1 MSSTGR
7 LSRKNAGRHSH
18 PRAGVG
24 GRKRGSVPQSVP
36 QIHRLHRGW
45 CGGCTP
51 LHVGLVLLYTYQIT
65 RCDPAG
71 RAELGRYTGSH
82 SQVSDHSPVEAA
94 YLEAVAAFAEKGGM
108 QRLATREPKVVSGF
122 VHFGLEPPAEYHGL
136 ADPVPGTD
144 LTLPDRHL
152 LLTSVLPM
160 LTERRG
166 HADTPTHP
174 GWPDWAFLETLR
186 RGQIV
191 TDSVTQTTDSGLT
204 SVDIGSLT
212 AMTSRPGRRCQVRQ
226 KATDTAA
233 SPGACRGRLAAV
245 GPASGRL
252 SCPSGSRTVDSPLP

>member
-1 MSSTGR
+1 MDLVFKDASGRILSSFAD
-7 LSRKNAGRHSH
+7 KE
-18 PRAGVG
+18 
-24 GRKRGSVPQSVP
+24 RGP
-36 QIHRLHRGW
+36 
-45 CGGCTP
+45 
-51 LHVGLVLLYTYQIT
+51 
-65 RCDPAG
+65 
-71 RAELGRYTGSH
+71 E
-82 SQVSDHSPVEAA
+82 
-94 YLEAVAAFAEKGGM
+94 
-108 QRLATREPKVVSGF
+108 
-122 VHFGLEPPAEYHGL
+122 GL
-136 ADPVPGTD
+136 AEGAMAAAILD

-160 LTERRG
+160 LTECRG

-191 TDSVTQTTDSGLT
+191 TDSVTQTTDSGHT

-252 SCPSGSRTVDSPLP
+252 SCPSGARTVDSPLP